1 MERLKKQKGAVA
13 VMTAILF
20 PVLLTFTGI
29 AVDVGRLYVEKA
41 KLQNLADAA
50 AISAMV
56 ELKKVTGYKAGSGKI
71 STTVP
76 IGAVINNSKA
86 EITQYGD
93 TGADYYLTKNAH
105 LGSFQTASEG
115 VERNVYA
122 LRVKEGDPNVQLYD
136 DPSPTNR
143 FYYEII
149 LSKTFATFFARF
161 VHPDDIQ
168 VRAGAVCMIDVQEPD
183 NINYE
188 YAWEHWST
196 LSLEELYVINPTDRL
211 KVDREALRN
220 LANWFVGKD
229 RDFLKQQLGVTS
241 GSDLLLGHYQEASN
255 GNEVTFTYT
264 PNNDPNN
271 SAGRT
276 AGQTAG
282 DKVLNWL
289 QGDYDCTNAIDYSK
303 RYLFSDYATRKQD
316 GIKMWFTIDPG
327 SAKITQVKVGI
338 NPRDTNGG
346 SGPLQITVNAP

>member
-1 MERLKKQKGAVA
+1 MERLKKQKGAIA

-50 AISAMV
+50 ATSAMV
-56 ELKKVTGYKAGSGKI
+56 ELKKVTGYKNGSGKI
-71 STTVP
+71 SATVP
-76 IGAVINNSKA
+76 IGAATNNSKP

-93 TGADYYLTKNAH
+93 AGANYYLTKNAQ
-105 LGSFQTASEG
+105 LGEFQTTSEG

-136 DPSPTNR
+136 NPTPTNR

-149 LSKTFATFFARF
+149 LSKDFPVYFARF

-183 NINYE
+183 PINYE
-188 YAWEHWST
+188 YALEHWGA
-196 LSLEELYVINPTDRL
+196 LSLEELYKINPTERL

-220 LANWFVGKD
+220 LANWFAGKD
-229 RDFLKQQLGVTS
+229 KDFLEQQLGITG
-241 GSDLLLGHYQEASN
+241 GSNILLGHYEEGEDGN
-255 GNEVTFTYT
+255 GHVTFTYKPYT
-264 PNNDPNN
+264 GN
-271 SAGRT
+271 T
-276 AGQTAG
+276 AGKTAG
-282 DKVLNWL
+282 DKVINWL
-289 QGDYDCTNAIDYSK
+289 QGDYDCTNEIDHSQ
-303 RYLFSDYATRKQD
+303 RYLFSDYATRNED
-316 GIKMWFTIDPG
+316 GIKVWFTIDSG
-327 SAKITQVKVGI
+327 TSKITQVKVGI
-338 NPRDTNGG
+338 NPAQAANGG